1 MCGRIV
7 EHGSRTRHLN
17 FRSTKLKL
25 QIAAKRELLYTPAM
39 PSARA
44 AKPAAHFS
52 CSLQFETEVI
62 GRGWTRVAGC
72 DEAGRGSLLGPL
84 YAAAVILD
92 PERPILGLDDSKKLS
107 AETRASLA
115 IEIRE
120 KAAAW
125 RVVAIPASEVD
136 DLNVYE
142 ASRQAMLRA
151 LAEIHPPPDFVLT
164 DAMPLARKGDSIGFS
179 IPFQPIVHGDARSV
193 SIAAASILAKVERDW
208 HLQKLDLLYPQYGL
222 ARNKG
227 YGTPDHLEALRE
239 FGPCPEHRKTFQPVK
254 DCFLPLFPLI
264 PHA

>member
-1 MCGRIV
+1 MRQHYNPPMKSMTV
-7 EHGSRTRHLN
+7 TR
-17 FRSTKLKL
+17 KLV
-25 QIAAKRELLYTPAM
+25 YTPRM
-39 PSARA
+39 PSPRA
-44 AKPAAHFS
+44 ARPAREFT
-52 CSLQFETEVI
+52 CSMQFETEVFR
-62 GRGWTRVAGC
+62 RGWTRVAGC

-107 AETRASLA
+107 AETRALLA
-115 IEIRE
+115 REIRE
-120 KAAAW
+120 KAAAF
-125 RVVAIPASEVD
+125 RVIAIPASEVD

-164 DAMPLARKGDSIGFS
+164 DAMPLGRKGDLIDFS
-179 IPFQPIVHGDARSV
+179 IPFQPIIHGDAQSV
-193 SIAAASILAKVERDW
+193 SIAAASILAKVERDS
-208 HLQKLDLLYPQYGL
+208 HLESLDRLYPQYGL

-227 YGTPDHLEALRE
+227 YGTPDHLEALRQ

-254 DCFLPLFPLI
+254 DCYLPLFPLV